1 MSNPTAMK
9 PLGRVVLSATGHGE
23 DWSALRDHLVG
34 LGWQVDLFDPTPR
47 DDATFPEPT
56 LPLLDGVDLAIL
68 LATSSGR
75 AESAANRRLV
85 YLAGVMQGT
94 LGDRRVLALLE
105 NEVGPLLDG
114 TSLTELRYQPGTIG
128 VHFPQILAV
137 LGETSAK
144 GGQSLVTPWLERFG
158 VVDGRVAPEMWLAL
172 GALAVIA
179 AVVGVF
185 GYQLFGSSNG
195 RLSAEVAEIGGV
207 VTTSGL
213 GPGSTSNGLPE
224 LGSGSSGA
232 FGSEAD
238 GSVLGLPA
246 RCVVNT
252 GGGVVF
258 SDVIPCEG
266 VGGIR
271 VEGFPGP
278 WHNEIGRVSLEAG
291 VLGEAMM
298 EADQAGADSD
308 PVVLESGGTSELDS
322 RGSSFGVAQLVF
334 IFTANGQE
342 VALSQL
348 SGRAG
353 NTVTLTYGLDL
364 G

>member
-1 MSNPTAMK
+1 MK

-56 LPLLDGVDLAIL
+56 LPLLEGVDLAIL

-75 AESAANRRLV
+75 VESAANHRLV

-105 NEVGPLLDG
+105 NEVGPLLAG
-114 TSLTELRYQPGTIG
+114 TSLTELRYKPGTIG
-128 VHFPQILAV
+128 VHFPQILAL
-137 LGETSAK
+137 LGETSTK
-144 GGQSLVTPWLERFG
+144 GGQSLMTPWLERFG

-179 AVVGVF
+179 AVLGVF

-195 RLSAEVAEIGGV
+195 RLSAEVADIGGV
-207 VTTSGL
+207 VTTGGL
-213 GPGSTSNGLPE
+213 SPGSTSNALPE

-258 SDVIPCEG
+258 SDVIPCEEG
-266 VGGIR
+266 VGGIS
-271 VEGFPGP
+271 VEGFHGP
-278 WHNEIGRVSLEAG
+278 WHNEIGQVSLEAG
-291 VLGEAMM
+291 VLGEATM
-298 EADQAGADSD
+298 ERDQTDQEAG
-308 PVVLESGGTSELDS
+308 PVVLESGGTSELES
-322 RGSSFGVAQLVF
+322 RGSSFGIAQLVF
-334 IFTANGQE
+334 VFTANGQE

-353 NTVTLTYGLDL
+353 NTATLTYGLDL